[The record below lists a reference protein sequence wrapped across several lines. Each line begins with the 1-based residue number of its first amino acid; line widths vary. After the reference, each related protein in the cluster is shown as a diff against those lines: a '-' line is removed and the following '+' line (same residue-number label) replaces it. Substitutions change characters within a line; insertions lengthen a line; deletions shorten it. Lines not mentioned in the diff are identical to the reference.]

1 MPEQVLA
8 TSAPDPWIS
17 EILTLL
23 LLKKDASITF
33 FVTNGFF
40 WHILSH
46 IAPFQDKVELRP
58 NWQSLAYAVIAR
70 KAGKVGDG
78 IGLGG
83 GRSHNTRNS
92 SYTRRLLRRYWVTI
106 MMTNAH
112 YGKLT

>member
-23 LLKKDASITF
+23 FLKKDASITF

-40 WHILSH
+40 WLILSH
-46 IAPFQDKVELRP
+46 IAPFQDKVELRL

-78 IGLGG
+78 IGLGEAGLITQEIPLIQG
-83 GRSHNTRNS
+83 GCSED
-92 SYTRRLLRRYWVTI
+92 I
-106 MMTNAH
+106 
-112 YGKLT
+112 G